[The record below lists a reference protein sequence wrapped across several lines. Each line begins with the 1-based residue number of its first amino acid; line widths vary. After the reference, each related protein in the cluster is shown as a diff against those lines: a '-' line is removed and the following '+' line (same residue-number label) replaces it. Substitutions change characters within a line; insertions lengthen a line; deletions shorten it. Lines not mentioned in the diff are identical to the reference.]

1 MVRNIL
7 WLIATAVAIALVLAY
22 PTSANQ
28 GVPLGRTPG
37 TASAGKTPS
46 APLTGHPTGSKSSP

>member
-22 PTSANQ
+22 PTSANR

-37 TASAGKTPS
+37 TTTPAGMT
-46 APLTGHPTGSKSSP
+46 HPAHR